1 MVNKVPQV
9 TLHPQDLTNRI
20 LIVAALTPPEV
31 CTFSRKGFFSR
42 TTLRFE
48 FPFELSH
55 CLGYC
60 LQEGIL
66 TTEYL
71 GGTYDNDRGT
81 TTGASST
88 GKTAGPHK
96 SDMLNK
102 LDPRVDSDLSKQQ
115 PSRGGDHHYGRDAA
129 LTGAGGAGLY
139 EAEKH
144 HRGKEP
150 NLATSSTTS
159 GMSGSQGSD
168 HHFGR
173 DAALTGAGSAGL
185 YEAEKR
191 HRGNEPNLATSSTTS
206 GMGGQSPYGSR
217 VDTRV
222 DSTRSGM
229 ARDESAVSSA
239 GSGHQP
245 ATISEHHYKR
255 DAGLAGAG
263 GIGAYEAEKH
273 LGSSNP
279 LGPAATPQ
287 DQLAGSGHQ
296 PAIASGS
303 SPYSSSSYGNGSQP
317 QTAGGVGPGAATGGA
332 DQGYGNDTEKGH
344 HTGRHAGR
352 DAALAGGAGAGAG
365 ALAGR
370 EYSQRDAAGYGTEP
384 YQDTSRGHHTG
395 GMKAGTGYGN
405 EPFQETSRGHHIGR
419 DTAAIGGAG
428 AGAGSLAG
436 HEHSQK
442 DAGGYGTKPY
452 QDISHEHHGGR
463 DAAIIGGAAG
473 AGGLAGHEYSK
484 KDAETLQKEHAKQE
498 KALEKEHSKEVKH
511 HNKELAKE
519 EKAHEKAIEK
529 SEKKHEKAIEK
540 DEKKQEHGEKKHGG
554 LLGFLHRDKPD
565 KELKEEEARRQAAT
579 HPGRGEEEM
588 ATGAGAAGFDSR
600 IGYDPLQ
607 GEHGSQSGVHDAP
620 VGIGSGLTTH
630 DAYGTHDSGHNKL
643 HKDPP
648 AKVLESRGYEFH

>member
-1 MVNKVPQV
+1 M
-9 TLHPQDLTNRI
+9 
-20 LIVAALTPPEV
+20 
-31 CTFSRKGFFSR
+31 
-42 TTLRFE
+42 
-48 FPFELSH
+48 
-55 CLGYC
+55 GYC
-60 LQEGIL
+60 LEEGIL
-66 TTEYL
+66 TTEYFI
-71 GGTYDNDRGT
+71 GGTYENDRGT

-115 PSRGGDHHYGRDAA
+115 PSRGGDHHHGRDAA

-139 EAEKH
+139 EAEKRH
-144 HRGKEP
+144 H
-150 NLATSSTTS
+150 
-159 GMSGSQGSD
+159 
-168 HHFGR
+168 
-173 DAALTGAGSAGL
+173 
-185 YEAEKR
+185 
-191 HRGNEPNLATSSTTS
+191 GNEPNLATSSNTS
-206 GMGGQSPYGSR
+206 GMGNQSPYGSG

-255 DAGLAGAG
+255 NAGLAGAG
-263 GIGAYEAEKH
+263 GIGTYEAEKH
-273 LGSSNP
+273 LGSGNP

-296 PAIASGS
+296 PVIASGS
-303 SPYSSSSYGNGSQP
+303 SPYSSSSYGNGSQS

-332 DQGYGNDTEKGH
+332 DEGYGDYTEKGH

-365 ALAGR
+365 ALASR
-370 EYSQRDAAGYGTEP
+370 EYSQRDAVGYGSEP

-395 GMKAGTGYGN
+395 GMEAGAGYGN
-405 EPFQETSRGHHIGR
+405 EPFQETSRGHHTDR
-419 DTAAIGGAG
+419 DTAAVGGAG

-436 HEHSQK
+436 HEH
-442 DAGGYGTKPY
+442 
-452 QDISHEHHGGR
+452 
-463 DAAIIGGAAG
+463 
-473 AGGLAGHEYSK
+473 SK

-565 KELKEEEARRQAAT
+565 KELKKEEEDRRQAAT

-588 ATGAGAAGFDSR
+588 ATGAGAAEFDSR
-600 IGYDPLQ
+600 SGYDPLQ
-607 GEHGSQSGVHDAP
+607 GEHGSQSGVHDNP

-630 DAYGTHDSGHNKL
+630 DAYGAHDSGHNKL